1 MRLRYSGAQDVLKGV
16 TFTLEPGETLGV
28 LGRTGSD
35 KTTLIRLLFRLYAAT
50 EGAVRFDGV
59 DVREARLDDLRRR
72 VGLVTQ
78 DVQLFHG
85 TVRENLSFFDPAV
98 TEERITAVTSELG
111 VGTWLASLR
120 EGLDTPLTAGGG
132 GLSRGESQ
140 LLAFARVFLKDPG
153 LVILDEPSSR
163 LDPATE
169 KTLTRAVDRL
179 LEHRTGIIIAHRLE
193 TVQRG
198 DKILVLSGG
207 EIAEFGSRQA
217 LSRNPAS
224 HYSRLLALSGG
235 ASLDETMEKLGDATE

>member
-1 MRLRYSGAQDVLKGV
+1 VRLRYSGAQDVLKGV